1 MSPAAVA
8 AAAGRPPYRAR
19 GQGRAPSFLR
29 WPPLHVL
36 GRGRSAGVRNAFTFA
51 SEVLCHVL
59 LLPRALPRAPRSARR
74 RVLPRATAAAAAAV
88 SPAIASPT
96 LVPSPTRRGK
106 EPYLSAD
113 LPVAL
118 YLGAPPPRRTAA
130 GAALLISHA
139 PCCTSRC
146 SRCCCCCC
154 CCCCCDVSRRR
165 LCNSPDSLWLAV
177 ELNSRPGLRTSL
189 NYWKGI
195 ASPLVGRQVEKKSIY
210 QISIYVLLR
219 RTLLPSLQFS
229 ILRGK
234 NLRINIYQGGKIKRF
249 DNYWNRSV
257 SFTIFT
263 FVAVIFRR
271 RPPSLFLIEEKHG
284 DRLVRHLADEGETTM
299 RMRVDC

>member
-1 MSPAAVA
+1 MLLLNLQPVSPAAVAA

-74 RVLPRATAAAAAAV
+74 RVLPRATAAAAAAAV

-118 YLGAPPPRRTAA
+118 YLGAPPPRPSVRGGPRQGRPSSRTLRAA
-130 GAALLISHA
+130 PPGALVAA
-139 PCCTSRC
+139 AAAAAT
-146 SRCCCCCC
+146 
-154 CCCCCDVSRRR
+154 
-165 LCNSPDSLWLAV
+165 SPDVGFVTLQTLSGWLS
-177 ELNSRPGLRTSL
+177 N
-189 NYWKGI
+189 
-195 ASPLVGRQVEKKSIY
+195 
-210 QISIYVLLR
+210 
-219 RTLLPSLQFS
+219 
-229 ILRGK
+229 
-234 NLRINIYQGGKIKRF
+234 
-249 DNYWNRSV
+249 
-257 SFTIFT
+257 
-263 FVAVIFRR
+263 
-271 RPPSLFLIEEKHG
+271 
-284 DRLVRHLADEGETTM
+284 
-299 RMRVDC
+299 

>member
-1 MSPAAVA
+1 MLLLNLQPVSPAAVAA

-88 SPAIASPT
+88 SPANASPT

-118 YLGAPPPRRTAA
+118 YLGAPPPRPSVADRGRGGPHLARSVLHLPVLS
-130 GAALLISHA
+130 LL
-139 PCCTSRC
+139 
-146 SRCCCCCC
+146 
-154 CCCCCDVSRRR
+154 
-165 LCNSPDSLWLAV
+165 LLL
-177 ELNSRPGLRTSL
+177 LLL
-189 NYWKGI
+189 
-195 ASPLVGRQVEKKSIY
+195 
-210 QISIYVLLR
+210 LLR
-219 RTLLPSLQFS
+219 RLPTSAL
-229 ILRGK
+229 
-234 NLRINIYQGGKIKRF
+234 
-249 DNYWNRSV
+249 
-257 SFTIFT
+257 
-263 FVAVIFRR
+263 
-271 RPPSLFLIEEKHG
+271 
-284 DRLVRHLADEGETTM
+284 
-299 RMRVDC
+299 